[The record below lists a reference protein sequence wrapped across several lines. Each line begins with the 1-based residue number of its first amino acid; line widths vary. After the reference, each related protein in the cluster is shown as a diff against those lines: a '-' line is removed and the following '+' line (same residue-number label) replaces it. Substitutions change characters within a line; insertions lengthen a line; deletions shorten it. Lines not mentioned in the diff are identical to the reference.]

1 MRVNKEQL
9 EALAAL
15 PDDMLWSEIVRVA
28 AGYGFTLP
36 KTVPSHGE
44 LDKLRETVRGDKLNV
59 SDALKLINNYRK
71 GAK

>member
-28 AGYGFTLP
+28 ATYGFTLP
-36 KTVPSHGE
+36 KTTPQHGE
-44 LDKLRETVRGDKLNV
+44 LERLRETVRGDKLNV
-59 SDALKLINNYRK
+59 SDALKLINSYRR